1 MRIFVILAA
10 FVLMLMVI
18 PNVHAQN
25 VVTYPTI
32 TIHMIDGKEF
42 QITDSIWKQTIYP
55 VLYSKTITSYNWSS
69 DSNHTYIFF
78 DYSLKGLNAFGVQ
91 FVFALEK
98 YNNITF
104 ATVTDAL
111 LYVKN
116 LPSLI
121 PGYTFGQLLNMGV
134 LPGFSSVT
142 IKHAQQTPFYLSIP
156 FIFLIVMIASVF
168 ILYFVF
174 NKK

>member
-1 MRIFVILAA
+1 MRIFVFLAA
-10 FVLMLMVI
+10 FMVLLMLI
-18 PNVHAQN
+18 PGVHAQN
-25 VVTYPTI
+25 EVTYPTI
-32 TIHMIDGKEF
+32 TIHMIDGKEY
-42 QITDSIWKQTIYP
+42 QITDQIWKNLIYP
-55 VLYSKTITSYNWSS
+55 ILYSRTITTYNWSS
-69 DSNHTYIFF
+69 DPNHTYIFF

-91 FVFALEK
+91 FIFALER
-98 YNNITF
+98 YNNLTF

-134 LPGFSSVT
+134 LPGFPNVN
-142 IKHAQQTPFYLSIP
+142 IKHTQPTPFYLSGP
-156 FIFLIVMIASVF
+156 FIFILVMIVSVF

>member
-1 MRIFVILAA
+1 MKIFVVAAA
-10 FVLMLMVI
+10 FIVMLMII
-18 PNVHAQN
+18 PNVNAQSEI
-25 VVTYPTI
+25 TYPTI
-32 TIHMIDGKEF
+32 TIHMVDGAVF
-42 QITDSIWKQTIYP
+42 QITDSIWKNLVLPI
-55 VLYSKTITSYNWSS
+55 LYSKTITSYNWSS
-69 DSNHTYIFF
+69 NSNHTYIFF

-91 FVFALEK
+91 FIFALER
-98 YNNITF
+98 YNNVTYS
-104 ATVTDAL
+104 TVTDAL

-121 PGYTFGQLLNMGV
+121 PGYTFGQLLDMGV
-134 LPGFSSVT
+134 LPGFSNVS
-142 IKHAQQTPFYLSIP
+142 INHAQQTPFYVSPP